1 MTVRRALQYLRDSGI
16 FPEMFVYARSRP
28 ARRISLSILQ
38 KTPGKLQ
45 KKPGV
50 EVLVKFH
57 EERKPSGSVREVL
70 MPWRH
75 LTSSSMAAMMMQV
88 QQTVS
93 IMRKN
98 EEDSMKKNWLLE
110 KNRRLVF
117 IVVVVIVIWK

>member
-1 MTVRRALQYLRDSGI
+1 M
-16 FPEMFVYARSRP
+16 YARSMP
-28 ARRISLSILQ
+28 DRRSSLSIMSQ
-38 KTPGKLQ
+38 RTRGKLQ

-75 LTSSSMAAMMMQV
+75 LTSSSMVAMMMQV

-98 EEDSMKKNWLLE
+98 EEDSMEKNWLLE
-110 KNRRLVF
+110 KNRLLVF